1 MLTTNQLA
9 DQAFDLR
16 AGDIIMSKTGAKN
29 APIGLGAEL
38 KPFRI
43 VLAKTP
49 SLTTP
54 FEPKAFDGGDRVPF
68 DLRAGPIEAAIDKLD
83 KALLACVTT
92 HKAKYFKKPP
102 SDDELAQLYVPLK
115 KEPSDPKYSGTVR
128 TKMTLG
134 DKPSAKFWTTDK
146 KPLEHANISWRD
158 SEFAVQV
165 RLKSIWFQSNR
176 SFGGTLEVE
185 HVLVRQADNSCPFEN
200 DAIDESYF

>member
-1 MLTTNQLA
+1 METHNRGRWGSVVCLT
-9 DQAFDLR
+9 FR
-16 AGDIIMSKTGAKN
+16 PGRMIRRGAQS
-29 APIGLGAEL
+29 A
-38 KPFRI
+38 
-43 VLAKTP
+43 
-49 SLTTP
+49 
-54 FEPKAFDGGDRVPF
+54 
-68 DLRAGPIEAAIDKLD
+68 
-83 KALLACVTT
+83 
-92 HKAKYFKKPP
+92 
-102 SDDELAQLYVPLK
+102 LAQLYVPLK

-185 HVLVRQADNSCPFEN
+185 HVLVRQADNSCPFEDN
-200 DAIDESYF
+200 DVEDSYF